1 MLKQHL
7 EGQTTSN
14 MLSTFRPFVF
24 NIWTGRGRNRSNPRR
39 NRASQRGPRRRRNHP
54 IFACDYANPRLWV
67 AMDTDLEVHRDRDT
81 SVVPWQRTWRPFK
94 HHRCSHIAITAF
106 RCTSGARSAPGDFFQ
121 FFNMWTT
128 FRPDFRDQHFNM
140 WTTFRREI
148 ANIQHQHLGRSKT
161 TSCVSLRCSPR
172 PPPGKPS

>member
-7 EGQTTSN
+7 GEKTTSN

-39 NRASQRGPRRRRNHP
+39 RAETASQRGPRRRRNHP

-81 SVVPWQRTWRPFK
+81 SVVVWPRTLATIQFQT
-94 HHRCSHIAITAF
+94 SSLFAYIAITAF
-106 RCTSGARSAPGDFFQ
+106 RCIAGARSAPGDFFK
-121 FFNMWTT
+121 FSTCG
-128 FRPDFRDQHFNM
+128 
-140 WTTFRREI
+140 
-148 ANIQHQHLGRSKT
+148 QHLGPISEINISTCGQHLGGRSP
-161 TSCVSLRCSPR
+161 TSNINI
-172 PPPGKPS
+172 